1 MKKVLIFVVLFIL
14 SLSLNADYKTG
25 KEIFAKKCASC
36 HTGYIPGKILEE
48 NFYKKNNKL
57 LNLTAPTVNMIA
69 YAMKDS
75 PTHIGDKSDPDMQ
88 KIEMNSYLQDYL
100 YHPNRNNSICDKSF
114 LKYYAIKKSM
124 KGQVSEDEIAQ
135 ITDYLFDYKKMR
147 LLEHPKAKKVV
158 SGELDTKALL
168 KKAKDENKTIIIEA
182 MSQTCHF
189 CQTMK
194 ADVLSKKIV
203 QDAIKKDFIF
213 VQIDIDKTK
222 LPFDLT
228 KKYQKITPSFFTLT
242 PDGKFLNSYPGAWK
256 TDDFLEILKENKNL
270 R

>member
-1 MKKVLIFVVLFIL
+1 MKKLLIFIFLLIL
-14 SLSLNADYKTG
+14 PLSLNADYTTG
-25 KEIFAKKCASC
+25 KAIFAKKCASC
-36 HTGYIPGKILEE
+36 HIAYIPGKILEE
-48 NFYKKNNKL
+48 NFYKKDNKM
-57 LNLTAPTVNMIA
+57 LNLSAPTVNMIA

-88 KIEMNSYLQDYL
+88 KVEINSYLQDYL

-114 LKYYAIKKSM
+114 LKYYNIKKSM
-124 KGQVSEDEIAQ
+124 KGEVSAEEISQ

-147 LLEHPKAKKVV
+147 LLEHPKVKKRV
-158 SGELDTKALL
+158 SGELDTAAILR
-168 KKAKDENKTIIIEA
+168 KAKIENKNIIIEA

-194 ADVLSKKIV
+194 AEVFSKQVI

-213 VQIDIDKTK
+213 IQVDIDKTK

-228 KKYQKITPSFFTLT
+228 KKYQKITPSFFTLS
-242 PDGKFLNSYPGAWK
+242 PDGKFLNSYPGAWN
-256 TDDFLEILKENKNL
+256 TSDFLEILKENKSL